1 MVRFMSMAA
10 GKEGEWMVVYVTP
23 SATDAD
29 LVRTT
34 LEVAGYRVSIQTAAA
49 RDIFRPGPEI
59 TVAVPTEDAEDA
71 RVFLKLKTGLLPRD
85 DATAPTDDEPN
96 APPESLAD
104 VALDIMKLRRQQ
116 EVAACKYCGIPTLNV
131 SEGDLDSRTIAL
143 LRAVG
148 LGVNSA
154 TFSDFEPGERICT
167 DCAGHEVECEICGRV
182 LDAYLDGGEYR
193 RGHDHGQYRFHRF
206 PGPLR
211 DQHSANPGRLGQPL
225 PAARARGGLAAAG

>member
-1 MVRFMSMAA
+1 MSMAA
-10 GKEGEWMVVYVTP
+10 GKEAEWMVVYETP

-34 LEVAGYRVSIQTAAA
+34 LEVAGYRVSIQAAAA

-71 RVFLKLKTGLLPRD
+71 RDFLKLKTGLLPRD
-85 DATAPTDDEPN
+85 DATAPTDDEPY

-104 VALDIMKLRRQQ
+104 VGLDIMKLRRQQ
-116 EVAACKYCGIPTLNV
+116 EVAACKYCGIPTLNL

-143 LRAVG
+143 LRAAG

-167 DCAGHEVECEICGRV
+167 DCAGHEVACEICGRV

-193 RGHDHGQYRFHRF
+193 RGKAGRGEFWHVV
-206 PGPLR
+206 PGR
-211 DQHSANPGRLGQPL
+211 IQNEHSASQ
-225 PAARARGGLAAAG
+225 

>member
-1 MVRFMSMAA
+1 MVRFTSMAA
-10 GKEGEWMVVYVTP
+10 GNDAEWMVVYETP
-23 SATDAD
+23 SASDAD

-34 LEVAGYRVSIQTAAA
+34 LEVAGYRVSMQAPTA

-71 RVFLKLKTGLLPRD
+71 RDFLKLKTGLLPRD
-85 DATAPTDDEPN
+85 DATSPTDDEPS

-104 VALDIMKLRRQQ
+104 VALDIMNLRRQH
-116 EVAACKYCGIPTLNV
+116 EVAACKYCGIPTLDLGE
-131 SEGDLDSRTIAL
+131 SELDSRTIAL
-143 LRAVG
+143 LRAAG

-167 DCAGHEVECEICGRV
+167 DCAGHEVACEICGRV

-193 RGHDHGQYRFHRF
+193 RANDDEAYVCSVCRGQLEDQFQAT
-206 PGPLR
+206 R
-211 DQHSANPGRLGQPL
+211 DW
-225 PAARARGGLAAAG
+225 